1 MGVDYRLPEHREKVF
16 QDFYEFHLRY
26 RSHPGCVYYLLPYLK
41 EKLNWNDEEAL
52 WFAFLNGNTQ
62 NPVTSYILHKRFP
75 KPEQHQELLAFYREN
90 YARLEF
96 DTDRRYHK
104 KSLEEAIQSY
114 IGLVGNN
121 QRDFWYGAAAW
132 GFGQMWREA
141 SKIATFGRLSTFS
154 YLEYLRISGV
164 PFDCDTLFID
174 DISGSRSHRN
184 GLCIVTGLD
193 RYDWHKSN
201 PDFDGKYSK
210 ELLQGLESKGEELL
224 IQAKQRA
231 QGKPW
236 EYDVSYF
243 TLESTLCTYKS
254 WHRPNRRYPNVYN
267 DMLAGRIKKNETNWP
282 EEDLSIFWEAR
293 RDCLPAHLRIEDSAD
308 DLGLH
313 PIKQNHYRTTGQ
325 VIMMDKEYPEYAND
339 YNDAV
344 DKGKIREWL

>member
-1 MGVDYRLPEHREKVF
+1 M
-16 QDFYEFHLRY
+16 
-26 RSHPGCVYYLLPYLK
+26 PYFK

-75 KPEQHQELLAFYREN
+75 NPEQHRELIKFYREN

-104 KSLEEAIQSY
+104 KSLEDAIYSY
-114 IGLVGNN
+114 LGIVGAS
-121 QRDFWYGAAAW
+121 QKDFWHSTAKF
-132 GFGQMWREA
+132 GFKQMWKEA
-141 SKIATFGRLSTFS
+141 SKISTFGRLSTFS
-154 YLEYLRISGV
+154 YLEYLKIMGV

-184 GLCIVTGLD
+184 GLCIVAGLD
-193 RYDWHKSN
+193 KYDWHKSN
-201 PDFDGKYSK
+201 PTFDGRYSD
-210 ELLQGLESKGEELL
+210 ELLQGLIAKGEELL
-224 IQAKQRA
+224 VQAKERA
-231 QGKPW
+231 KGQDW
-236 EYDVSYF
+236 EKDVSYF

-267 DMLAGRIKKNETNWP
+267 DMLELRIKKNEKNWT

-293 RDCLPAHLRIEDSAD
+293 RDCLPEHLRIEDNEI

-313 PIKQNHYRTTGQ
+313 PIKQNHYRETGE
-325 VIMMDKEYPEYAND
+325 VIMMDKEYPQYKNR
-339 YNDAV
+339 YNEAV
-344 DKGKIREWL
+344 KDGSIAQWTPYI

>member
-1 MGVDYRLPEHREKVF
+1 MGVDYRKPEYREKVF

-26 RSHPGCVYYLLPYLK
+26 RSHPGCVYYLMPYLK
-41 EKLNWNDEEAL
+41 EKFQWNDEEAL

-75 KPEQHQELLAFYREN
+75 KPEQHRELIAFYREH
-90 YARLEF
+90 YERLEF

-104 KSLEEAIQSY
+104 KSLEDAIQSY
-114 IGLVGNN
+114 IVLCGNN
-121 QRDFWYGAAAW
+121 QKAFWHRAAAW

-154 YLEYLRISGV
+154 YLEYLRIMGV

-184 GLCIVTGLD
+184 GLCIVAGLD
-193 RYDWHKSN
+193 GYDWHQSN
-201 PDFDGKYSK
+201 PGFDGKYSK
-210 ELLQGLESKGEELL
+210 ELLQGLESKGADLL
-224 IQAKQRA
+224 IAAKERA
-231 QGKPW
+231 KGKPW

-267 DMLAGRIKKNETNWP
+267 DMLAARIKKNEANWP
-282 EEDLSIFWEAR
+282 EEDLSVFWEAR
-293 RDCLPAHLRIEDSAD
+293 KACLPIHLRIEDNPN

-313 PIKQNHYRTTGQ
+313 PIKQNHYRNTGE
-325 VIMMDKEYPEYAND
+325 VIMMNEEYPEYDNA
-339 YNDAV
+339 YNEAV
-344 DKGKIREWL
+344 KEGTIKEWL